1 MKKLLIG
8 LVGIGMLVSLFGCE
22 DVSRMGKSIKSSTTG
37 IERKVVWTGFDG
49 STKTWEGKFKID
61 SNENSPTV
69 YFIDEEGKTVILGP
83 GYYSV
88 EK

>member
-1 MKKLLIG
+1 MKKVVCGLII
-8 LVGIGMLVSLFGCE
+8 VGIFSLSACE
-22 DVSRMGKSIKSSTTG
+22 NISRIGKSVKSSTTG

-49 STKTWEGKFKID
+49 SRKEWEGKFKID

-69 YFIDEEGKTVILGP
+69 YFIDEDGKTVILGP